1 MNFLFSNPNQNLG
14 QALQKDDPLCKMILG
29 MDNDYKNFS
38 IKDGVVL
45 IQTIIGNEQSW
56 RILVPS
62 NRLVSLVAFIHCQK
76 NHLSLTDFI
85 RFFQERYF
93 NPDFKIKI
101 KEFGR
106 NCPFCILLGGYGQ
119 LKLSHFERVIVG
131 NQTRQRFDEIFA
143 LTARSSH
150 SRSVLNVLR
159 EVVKVILK
167 ISYLTKLE
175 RSKCVNPKS
184 GCSI

>member
-76 NHLSLTDFI
+76 KS
-85 RFFQERYF
+85 
-93 NPDFKIKI
+93 FKSDRLHKI
-101 KEFGR
+101 FSGK
-106 NCPFCILLGGYGQ
+106 
-119 LKLSHFERVIVG
+119 
-131 NQTRQRFDEIFA
+131 
-143 LTARSSH
+143 
-150 SRSVLNVLR
+150 VLQ
-159 EVVKVILK
+159 
-167 ISYLTKLE
+167 S
-175 RSKCVNPKS
+175 
-184 GCSI
+184 